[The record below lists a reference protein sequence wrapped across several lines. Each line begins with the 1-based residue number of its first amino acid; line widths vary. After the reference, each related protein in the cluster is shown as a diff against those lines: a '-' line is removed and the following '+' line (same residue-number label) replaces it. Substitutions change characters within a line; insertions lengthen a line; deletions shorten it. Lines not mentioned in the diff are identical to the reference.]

1 MASSS
6 KDVEMPGRSEG
17 LHVDKGL
24 KPNAIGF
31 WDGLAIGLDST
42 APAYSLAAVLG
53 SLVAVAGT
61 QAPAVMLVSFVPIFL
76 IAGAFFYMNRADQD
90 CGTTF
95 SWVTRAMGPTLG
107 WLGGWAVFTTGVL
120 VIGSLA
126 DVAALYTFE
135 LFGLTALS
143 ESRLAVVIFA
153 VVIILVMTWLCV
165 IGTEVSAKVQRVLVL
180 AQVAILL
187 IFVVVA
193 LVQLA
198 TGSAPEG
205 AVTPE
210 LSWLSPV
217 GLDSTSLISG
227 VLLAVFIYWGWE
239 SAVNLTEEST
249 NSATSPGKAGLV
261 STLVLLV
268 TYVGV
273 AVAMIAVV
281 GPEAVTEYDDD
292 TALFG
297 AVGEV
302 VLGPLAFLLILAI
315 ITSGLASTQ
324 TTILPASRTSL
335 SMAVAG
341 AFPKAFAKV
350 HPKFGTPAFGT
361 WAIGIASI
369 VWYVAASWYSEDF
382 LFDSLSALSLL
393 IAFYYALTGVACA
406 IYWRRRLTHS
416 VKSFLFIGLGPVVGA
431 LMLGYLLVQSVIE
444 LANPEESYTGSAIFG
459 IGLPLAI
466 ALFFIILGVVLMIIW
481 RLGPGKQ
488 FFTRKGG
495 EHVSDEVALS
505 ALGPTAPGLGAR
517 RDDT

>member
-1 MASSS
+1 MAKSEET
-6 KDVEMPGRSEG
+6 VTPGPGRCRR
-17 LHVDKGL
+17 HVDKGL

-53 SLVAVAGT
+53 SLVAIAGT
-61 QAPAVMLVSFVPIFL
+61 QAPAIMLVSFVPIFL

-143 ESRLAVVIFA
+143 ESRPAVVIFA

-165 IGTEVSAKVQRVLVL
+165 IGTELSAKVQRVLVL

-198 TGSAPEG
+198 TGNAPEG

-210 LSWLSPV
+210 MSWLSPV

-249 NSATSPGKAGLV
+249 DSATSPGKAGLV
-261 STLVLLV
+261 STLILLV

-273 AVAMIAVV
+273 AIAMIAVSDRNWSPSTTTTPRCSV
-281 GPEAVTEYDDD
+281 PSAKSCSDRWRSCWCSPSSPPAWPPPRPRSCPRRGPRSPWPSP
-292 TALFG
+292 G
-297 AVGEV
+297 RS
-302 VLGPLAFLLILAI
+302 P
-315 ITSGLASTQ
+315 
-324 TTILPASRTSL
+324 SRSPRCTRS
-335 SMAVAG
+335 
-341 AFPKAFAKV
+341 
-350 HPKFGTPAFGT
+350 
-361 WAIGIASI
+361 
-369 VWYVAASWYSEDF
+369 
-382 LFDSLSALSLL
+382 SAPPRS
-393 IAFYYALTGVACA
+393 
-406 IYWRRRLTHS
+406 
-416 VKSFLFIGLGPVVGA
+416 
-431 LMLGYLLVQSVIE
+431 
-444 LANPEESYTGSAIFG
+444 
-459 IGLPLAI
+459 
-466 ALFFIILGVVLMIIW
+466 
-481 RLGPGKQ
+481 
-488 FFTRKGG
+488 
-495 EHVSDEVALS
+495 
-505 ALGPTAPGLGAR
+505 APG
-517 RDDT
+517 